1 MHFIVYELGLNASWK
16 VLRVSPPAG
25 VLVAYWTLRG
35 ERKSRWIDRVERT
48 AIKVIV
54 VTCVECVCLGRCLR
68 IGLVGGLWAVA

>member
-35 ERKSRWIDRVERT
+35 ERKSHRIDRVERA
-48 AIKVIV
+48 AIRFITV
-54 VTCVECVCLGRCLR
+54 VESVCLGLCFS
-68 IGLVGGLWAVA
+68 V